1 MKLLRRIALVVLIV
15 FLVVGVGLY
24 LASRYY
30 LSSSN
35 VTGQVSKRLQA
46 MLGAPVQV
54 GSADVGLTGASSL
67 HGLRIFEPGDQTEK
81 TPIVTV
87 DSATADASA
96 LDLAEGKSPNEVTL
110 TGASIALH
118 FGADGQLLTRMP
130 RPKTGGGPM
139 PHVRIDNGKLTL
151 NQDGRAPMVIQG
163 VKMDL
168 ASDGGDLKATGAVAD
183 PFWGDWSLD
192 GSFKDESGAVDLTLA
207 AKDVLVDAARLK
219 GLAFVPPDVW
229 REVLVTGKTSCTFN
243 LGLQLADNPAIHYR
257 VACAPT
263 DAKVHVESIKLDAT
277 GASGNVVV
285 DDNLVQLRGVHGRFS
300 GGEIATDGD
309 LDFRKPEW
317 SLLFSTI
324 SVDKVVLH
332 DLPAE
337 WRKALLPEAIRKLG
351 LEGQLTGQ
359 ATNIRV
365 APVDGQVKVTGDGQG
380 QVDQVV
386 LDGQPQSPIKLK
398 LGSKNGQF
406 GSVSRNLTP
415 GMPGLVLAALVAVP
429 PAAPPAAPPPPAL
442 PDLKP
447 ADLAGWVPNALV
459 WATGRGVNGLNKGI
473 TFLGGLIKPAPAGAE
488 PAPEYLDIDLALE
501 DVDLGQLLQRL
512 QFKLP
517 FPVEG
522 KLSFKVHAS
531 IPINTPRDMKN
542 YRLTGTANL
551 PRVNVAGVEMA
562 DVSTRLTLDNGLLE
576 LQELKGRA
584 ILPAGGAGTFA
595 GTARMR
601 IAPLGDLSA
610 DLNVDRFPLAAV
622 LNLLPGAGG
631 KADGSLTGHVTAR
644 TPAQTL
650 TDLTTWH
657 AMGTLSSDRIAAYGL
672 TLTAVSADLSVDA
685 GTAKASAV
693 KATLEKAALTGS
705 AELALASPGN
715 YSGTLTLSGA
725 DLKAVQGLN
734 PDFRPPFPVEG
745 AADVMADLKGTLRP
759 LTVAAS
765 GSAKA
770 SDLTLDRFKVDS
782 LSFKWDLDGDRLKLT
797 DAKASLYQGDVTGSV
812 TLPVRA
818 AAAGAVDL
826 RLDGVDVQ
834 ALAKSLP
841 AVPVQVT
848 GKASG
853 TVAATLPPAGPD
865 GERAAT
871 AKIDLTAKKLSV
883 QNIPADNLHADVDYK
898 TGAATYHLEGESL
911 GGRFKLDGKYPSRE
925 GNAPAPGPAAPAKE
939 PPAAESSGRFQ
950 FNDIRL
956 SRLGEALGLGTG
968 LGQLGGRAD
977 IDLPFRAVADGA
989 TSSGTGRLTVRDLRL
1004 GDTSLTDRLTADLI
1018 LRDQTVQVRNLSAS
1032 VNEGDF
1038 RGTVVY
1044 NYANPDRSYF
1054 NLRLGQVDSAALLA
1068 GYPDLAAQ
1076 VQGPIDLHL
1085 RGNLGREWRGSG
1097 EAALTRGR
1105 VYGVEVEEWRLPFTF
1120 TFHPRH
1126 GNGQLTFT
1134 DSNVQLQRGRIEVRA
1149 DLHWS
1154 YESAPRLQGDAR
1166 FYNADLRSLL
1176 GPNGQLSSYAVG
1188 RVTGHVDFSS
1198 DALRTAD
1205 DLEAT
1210 VAAALSQSQALQ
1222 IPVLSAL
1229 VPFIAPGRSAT
1240 TFDSGELRG
1249 RLSRGIFRIQKLNL
1263 SSRVTGLNVVGTI
1276 TTTGRLDLE
1285 ATAGTG
1291 RLGVNPNFL
1300 QALGVTIPAVGPIPV
1315 GVLLEISAYLSN
1327 RVIHLRVTGTTRNPQ
1342 VRTEPIRL
1350 LAEEAVRFFV
1360 LQSGVPVP

>member
-1 MKLLRRIALVVLIV
+1 MRALRRIALVVLIV
-15 FLVVGVGLY
+15 LLVVGVGLY
-24 LASRYY
+24 LATRFY

-35 VTGQVSKRLQA
+35 VTGQVSTRLQA
-46 MLGAPVQV
+46 MLGAPVLVQ
-54 GSADVGLTGASSL
+54 SADVGLTGGSSL
-67 HGLRIFEPGDQTEK
+67 HGLRIFEPGDQTK
-81 TPIVTV
+81 KAPIITV

-118 FGADGQLLTRMP
+118 FGPDGKLLTRMP

-139 PHVRIDNGKLTL
+139 PHVHIDNGKLTL
-151 NQDGRAPMVIQG
+151 DQDGRAPMVIQG
-163 VKMDL
+163 VKLDL
-168 ASDGGDLKATGAVAD
+168 TSDGGDLKATGAVAD

-192 GSFKDESGAVDLTLA
+192 GSFKNESGAVDLTLT
-207 AKDVLVDAARLK
+207 AKDVQVDAARLK

-243 LGLQLADNPAIHYR
+243 LGLQLADDPAIHYR

-309 LDFRKPEW
+309 LDFRKPDW
-317 SLLFSTI
+317 TLLFSTI
-324 SVDKVVLH
+324 SVNKVVLH

-337 WRKALLPEAIRKLG
+337 WRHALLPEAIRRLG

-359 ATNIRV
+359 ATNVRV
-365 APVDGQVKVTGDGQG
+365 APVNGQVKVTGEGQG
-380 QVDQVV
+380 EIDQVV
-386 LDGQPQSPIKLK
+386 VAGQSQQPPIKLK
-398 LGSKNGQF
+398 LGSKNGQL
-406 GSVSRNLTP
+406 GSVSLNPTP
-415 GMPGLVLAALVAVP
+415 DLPELVLAAALVAVP
-429 PAAPPAAPPPPAL
+429 PSAPPAAPTPPAL

-447 ADLAGWVPNALV
+447 TDLVGWVPRALV
-459 WATGRGVNGLNKGI
+459 WATGRGVIGLNKGI
-473 TFLGGLIKPAPAGAE
+473 TFLGGLIKPAPEAAE

-562 DVSTRLTLDNGLLE
+562 DVATRLTLDNGLLE

-601 IAPLGDLSA
+601 IAPLGDLTA

-644 TPAQTL
+644 APAQTL
-650 TDLTTWH
+650 TDLATWH
-657 AMGTLSSDRIAAYGL
+657 TKATLSSDRIAAYGL
-672 TLTAVSADLSVDA
+672 ELTAVSADLSVDA
-685 GTAKASAV
+685 GKAKASSI

-705 AELALASPGN
+705 AELVVASPWN
-715 YSGTLTLSGA
+715 YSALLTLSGA

-745 AADVMADLKGTLRP
+745 AADVTADLKGTLRP

-782 LSFKWDLDGDRLKLT
+782 LSVKWDLDGDRLKLT
-797 DAKASLYQGDVTGSV
+797 DAKAALYQGDVTGTA
-812 TLPVRA
+812 TLPLRA
-818 AAAGAVDL
+818 TTAGAVDL

-841 AVPVQVT
+841 AVPVQVS

-871 AKIDLTAKKLSV
+871 AKVDLTAKKLSV

-898 TGAATYHLEGESL
+898 AGAATYHLEGESL

-925 GNAPAPGPAAPAKE
+925 GAAPGPGGAAKE
-939 PPAAESSGRFQ
+939 PPPEASSGRFQ

-968 LGQLGGRAD
+968 LGQLHGQAD
-977 IDLPFRAVADGA
+977 IDLPFRAVADGVTA
-989 TSSGTGRLTVRDLRL
+989 SGTGRLTVRNLGL
-1004 GDTSLTDRLTADLI
+1004 GDTPLTDRLTADLI

-1032 VNEGDF
+1032 VNQGAF

-1044 NYANPDRSYF
+1044 NYANPERSRF
-1054 NLRLGQVDSAALLA
+1054 NLQLEQADAAALLA

-1076 VQGPIDLHL
+1076 VQGPVDLRL

-1126 GNGQLTFT
+1126 GNGQLTVS
-1134 DSNVQLQRGRIEVRA
+1134 DSNVQLSHGRIAVQA

-1154 YESAPRLQGDAR
+1154 YDTAPRLTGNAR
-1166 FYNADLRSLL
+1166 FYNADLHSLL
-1176 GPNGQLSSYAVG
+1176 RSDGQLGSYAVG
-1188 RVTGHVDFSS
+1188 QLTGRVDFSADS
-1198 DALRTAD
+1198 LRSAD

-1210 VAAALSQSQALQ
+1210 VAATLTQSQALQ

-1263 SSRVTGLNVVGTI
+1263 SSRITGLNVVGTI

-1315 GVLLEISAYLSN
+1315 GVLLEVSAYLSN

-1350 LAEEAVRFFV
+1350 LAEEALRFFV
-1360 LQSGVPVP
+1360 